1 MTPRTE
7 RSYRALLQVPGLGR
21 LLVSMQL
28 SRIAQ
33 AMVGVALVLF
43 TLNEYH
49 SPALT
54 GAVTFASV
62 LPGLIVAPVAGV
74 LLDRHGRTRLVI
86 LDYLVALL
94 ALAAIGGLALVHAL
108 SVPVLFAITV
118 VSSLTSILSQT
129 GLRSLFPLLVPERL
143 WERVNAIDS
152 NGYLVATIIGP
163 PLAAGLVSVV
173 GGPATL
179 ILIGL
184 VFGIAAVA
192 MLGSPDP
199 DTRSATSGSLLLD
212 AWHGVQ
218 YTWRNRTLRG
228 LGFSIS
234 LLNLSGGMVT
244 IVVPLI
250 ILDRLHAGEV
260 AVGLVFAGSGVAGMI
275 AALVA
280 GRLDSRGRE
289 WSLLVLPM
297 GGIAVTDLF
306 LLGGNHAADAATG
319 LLLIGFGLALGG
331 ALNGPMD
338 IGLFTI
344 RQRRTDPAWMGRAFA
359 VSMAFNFV
367 GYPIGAALAWA
378 IAAVSIDAAI
388 VVGAVSCLLAGLV
401 AAVMI
406 PRREAPIGVARVAG
420 ANSDADSHASVLG
433 TRE

>member
-1 MTPRTE
+1 VTPRTE

-33 AMVGVALVLF
+33 AMVGVTLVLF

-86 LDYLVALL
+86 LDYVVALL
-94 ALAAIGGLALVHAL
+94 ALVAIGGLALAHAL
-108 SVPVLFAITV
+108 TVPALFGITI
-118 VSSLTSILSQT
+118 VSSLTAILSQT
-129 GLRSLFPLLVPERL
+129 GLRSLFPLLVPEQL

-152 NGYLVATIIGP
+152 NGYLVATIVGP

-173 GGPATL
+173 GGPVTL

-184 VFGIAAVA
+184 SFGLAAVA

-199 DTRSATSGSLLLD
+199 DTRTATSGSLLLD
-212 AWHGVQ
+212 AWHGVR

-234 LLNLSGGMVT
+234 MLNLSGGMVT

-250 ILDRLHAGEV
+250 ILERFHASEV
-260 AVGLVFAGSGVAGMI
+260 AVGLVFAASGVSGMI
-275 AALVA
+275 AALIA
-280 GRLDSRGRE
+280 GRLDSRGKE

-297 GGIAVTDLF
+297 GGIAIADLF
-306 LLGGNHAADAATG
+306 LLGGAHATDVATG
-319 LLLIGFGLALGG
+319 LLLVGFGLALGG

-367 GYPIGAALAWA
+367 GYPIGAALAGA

-388 VVGAVSCLLAGLV
+388 VVGAVACLLAGLL

-406 PRREAPIGVARVAG
+406 PRREAPVAARAG
-420 ANSDADSHASVLG
+420 AAIGDAD
-433 TRE
+433 

>member
-1 MTPRTE
+1 MTARTE

-21 LLVSMQL
+21 ILVSMQL
-28 SRIAQ
+28 SRIGQ
-33 AMVGVALVLF
+33 SMVGVALVLF

-86 LDYLVALL
+86 LDYVVALM
-94 ALAAIGGLALVHAL
+94 AMAAIGGLAIGHAL
-108 SVPVLFAITV
+108 SVPLLFAITI
-118 VSSLTSILSQT
+118 VSSLTAILSQT

-163 PLAAGLVSVV
+163 PLAAGLVSII

-179 ILIGL
+179 ILIGVL
-184 VFGIAAVA
+184 FGAAAIAMIGA
-192 MLGSPDP
+192 PDP
-199 DTRSATSGSLLLD
+199 DTRTATRGSLLID
-212 AWHGVQ
+212 AWDGMR

-250 ILDRLHAGEV
+250 ILDRLHAPEV
-260 AVGLVFAGSGVAGMI
+260 AVGLVFAASGVAGMI

-280 GRLDSRGRE
+280 GRIDSRGRE

-297 GGIAVTDLF
+297 GGIAVADLF
-306 LLGGNHAADAATG
+306 LLGGNHAMDVATG
-319 LLLIGFGLALGG
+319 LLFVGFGLALGG
-331 ALNGPMD
+331 LLNGPMD

-359 VSMAFNFV
+359 VSMAFNFT
-367 GYPIGAALAWA
+367 GYPIGAALAGA

-388 VVGAVSCLLAGLV
+388 IVGAVAAILAGFL

-406 PRREAPIGVARVAG
+406 PRREAPRVGARPASPTPPEPEAADGVDRG
-420 ANSDADSHASVLG
+420 
-433 TRE
+433 